1 MNGAL
6 TMMDSLDKT
15 KLPQHVAIIMDGNG
29 RWAVSRGLPRI
40 EGHRRGADVVEDIT
54 ECARE
59 LGIKFLTLY
68 AFSKENWQR
77 PAEETGGLMALL
89 GEFLVGKRSK
99 MIKNGIRLNAIGDL
113 TQLPDVVQELLK
125 DTIGATAGGKE
136 MVLTLA
142 LSYGSRDEIARAVR
156 RLAHDAVAGRLP
168 IDHATEST
176 LAGYLDTR
184 GMPDPDLVIRTS
196 GERRVSNFLLWQAAY
211 AEFCF
216 VDENWPEF
224 NRGIFM
230 RCLDDY
236 LKRERRFGLTSEQLD

>member
-1 MNGAL
+1 
-6 TMMDSLDKT
+6 MDSLDKT

-40 EGHRRGADVVEDIT
+40 EGHRHGADVVEDIT

-89 GEFLVGKRSK
+89 GEFLVGKRGK
-99 MIKNGIRLNAIGDL
+99 MITNGIRLNAIGDL
-113 TQLPDVVQELLK
+113 TQLPEVVQELLK
-125 DTIGATAGGKE
+125 DTISATAGGKE

-156 RLAHDAVAGRLP
+156 KLAHDAVTGRLP